1 MTTPQPTD
9 TSKRDNRFVA
19 DPNSGE
25 TMAWLINADAILNR
39 GMGGALGT
47 DLSERLSRLYQE
59 RKAPVHILDIACGP
73 GGWVIDVAGEHP
85 EYEVTGVDI
94 GQPMIDY
101 ARSLAKVHGYDNAHF
116 SRMDVLKPL
125 DFPDEAFDLVNART
139 LFGFMS
145 PDTWPQL
152 LGECLRITRPGGI
165 IRLTELEAPVTTSLA
180 LNWLWDVASRSLFIT
195 ERSFSRDGRHIGI
208 IAVLKRLLREAGYRD
223 VSHKGYAYDLADPE
237 HREGFRQHWMIA
249 FTLIQPFHISSG
261 VTTEEEYTM
270 HYQRMLAEML
280 ADDFDGIWFYLSAIG
295 TKG

>member
-1 MTTPQPTD
+1 
-9 TSKRDNRFVA
+9 
-19 DPNSGE
+19 
-25 TMAWLINADAILNR
+25 
-39 GMGGALGT
+39 
-47 DLSERLSRLYQE
+47 
-59 RKAPVHILDIACGP
+59 
-73 GGWVIDVAGEHP
+73 VIEVAGEHP
-85 EYEVTGVDI
+85 EYEVTGADI

-101 ARSLAKVHGYDNAHF
+101 ARSLAKVRGFDNAHF

-125 DFPDEAFDLVNART
+125 DFPNESFDLVNART

-152 LGECLRITRPGGI
+152 LAECLRITRPGGI
-165 IRLTELEAPVTTSLA
+165 IRLTELEAPVTTSPA
-180 LNWLWDVASRSLFIT
+180 LNWLWNVASRSLFVT
-195 ERSFSRDGRHIGI
+195 GRSFSPDGRHIGI

-223 VSHKGYAYDLADPE
+223 VSHKEYAYDLADPE

-249 FTLIQPFHISSG
+249 FTLIQPFHVRSG

-270 HYQRMLAEML
+270 HYQQMLAEML

>member
-1 MTTPQPTD
+1 MTTSQPTN

-25 TMAWLINADAILNR
+25 TMAWLINADTLLNR

-47 DLSERLSRLYQE
+47 DLSERLSRIYRE

-73 GGWVIDVAGEHP
+73 GGWVIEVAGEHP
-85 EYEVTGVDI
+85 EYEVTGADI

-101 ARSLAKVHGYDNAHF
+101 ARSLAKVRGFDNAHF

-125 DFPDEAFDLVNART
+125 DFPNESFDLVNART

-152 LGECLRITRPGGI
+152 LAECLRITRPGGI

-180 LNWLWDVASRSLFIT
+180 LNELWYHHTRAFYKLG
-195 ERSFSRDGRHIGI
+195 RSFSVDEWHIGI
-208 IAVLKRLLREAGYRD
+208 NAVLKRLLRDAGFQD
-223 VSHKGYAYDLADPE
+223 IKHQGHVIDISAGTADF
-237 HREGFRQHWMIA
+237 EGFFRHFVYVFGLAKPFLLKVTGLTEQEYDRLYQH
-249 FTLIQPFHISSG
+249 
-261 VTTEEEYTM
+261 
-270 HYQRMLAEML
+270 
-280 ADDFDGIWFYLSAIG
+280 
-295 TKG
+295 

>member
-1 MTTPQPTD
+1 MTTPQPPD
-9 TSKRDNRFVA
+9 TSQRDNRFVA

-25 TMAWLINADAILNR
+25 TMAWLLNADSFLNR

-47 DLSERLSRLYQE
+47 DLSERLSRIYIE

-73 GGWVIDVAGEHP
+73 GGWVIEVAGEHP
-85 EYEVTGVDI
+85 EYQVTGVDI

-101 ARSLAKVHGYDNAHF
+101 ARSIAKVRGFSNAHF

-125 DFPDEAFDLVNART
+125 DFPNEAFDLVNART

-165 IRLTELEAPVTTSLA
+165 IRLTELEVPITTSPA
-180 LNWLWDVASRSLFIT
+180 LNWMWDVGAQAFFIKG
-195 ERSFSRDGRHIGI
+195 RSFSRDGRHITI

-223 VSHKGYAYDLADPE
+223 VSHKEYAFDLTDPE
-237 HREGFRQHWMIA
+237 QREAFRQN
-249 FTLIQPFHISSG
+249 FHIVFQLVRPFVVGSG
-261 VTTEEEYTM
+261 VTTDDEYTM
-270 HYQRMLAEML
+270 HYQQMLAEML

>member
-47 DLSERLSRLYQE
+47 DLSERLSRIYRE

-73 GGWVIDVAGEHP
+73 GGWVIEVAGEHP

-101 ARSLAKVHGYDNAHF
+101 ARSLAKVRGFDNAHF

-125 DFPDEAFDLVNART
+125 DFPNEAFDLVNART

-152 LGECLRITRPGGI
+152 LGECLRITRPGGM
-165 IRLTELEAPVTTSLA
+165 IRLTELEAPVTTSPA
-180 LNWLWDVASRSLFIT
+180 LNWLWDVAARSLFIHLAHHHNGVMRRPT
-195 ERSFSRDGRHIGI
+195 AKESQLACFERYLGHRDENQVLPTWFCLFSDCKERG
-208 IAVLKRLLREAGYRD
+208 
-223 VSHKGYAYDLADPE
+223 
-237 HREGFRQHWMIA
+237 
-249 FTLIQPFHISSG
+249 
-261 VTTEEEYTM
+261 
-270 HYQRMLAEML
+270 
-280 ADDFDGIWFYLSAIG
+280 
-295 TKG
+295 